1 MGICVIVVIENR
13 AGDHVEVEV
22 NKVDDCMKERK
33 KGEDHCAPLVIAHVQ
48 VQWDKL
54 VDTEPP

>member
-1 MGICVIVVIENR
+1 MVVVIENR

-22 NKVDDCMKERK
+22 DQVDDGVEDRK
-33 KGEDHCAPLVIAHVQ
+33 KGEDHGAPLVITHVQ

>member
-1 MGICVIVVIENR
+1 MGICVVVVIESR

-22 NKVDDCMKERK
+22 DQVDDGMKERK
-33 KGEDHCAPLVIAHVQ
+33 KGEDHGAPLVIAHVP

>member
-1 MGICVIVVIENR
+1 MVVVIESR

-22 NKVDDCMKERK
+22 DQVDDGMKERK
-33 KGEDHCAPLVIAHVQ
+33 KGEDQGAPLVIAHVP

-54 VDTEPP
+54 VATEPP

>member
-1 MGICVIVVIENR
+1 MVVVVEDR

-22 NKVDDCMKERK
+22 DQVNDCVEQRK
-33 KGEDHCAPLVIAHVQ
+33 KGEDHGAPLVIAHVQ